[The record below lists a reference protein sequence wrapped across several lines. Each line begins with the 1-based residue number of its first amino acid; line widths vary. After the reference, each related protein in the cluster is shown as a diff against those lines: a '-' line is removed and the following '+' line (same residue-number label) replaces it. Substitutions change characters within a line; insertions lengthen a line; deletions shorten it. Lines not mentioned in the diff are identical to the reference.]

1 MPTMTPSAPSAVVHG
16 AALAFE
22 TLAAGQATG
31 VRVHLDEDT
40 LVRVVAGIVRL
51 TVDEAERLLGPGD
64 EAIVPGGEPHVL
76 AGAGDCEARF
86 VSGWRPAR
94 R

>member
-1 MPTMTPSAPSAVVHG
+1 MPTMTPSAPSAVTHG

-22 TLAAGQATG
+22 TLAAGQETG

-40 LVRVVAGIVRL
+40 LLRVVAGIVRL
-51 TVDEAERLLGPGD
+51 VVDDAERLLGPGD
-64 EAIVPGGEPHVL
+64 EAIVPAGAPHVL
-76 AGAGDCEARF
+76 ASAAACEARL